1 MSAPC
6 GDSKVSKEEYGA
18 DEAPWIVTTLATG
31 QNCSMSHLSP
41 GPCPNCGQAGHWR
54 IDRPSLPH
62 LGGPVFQI
70 LHPQEISQIFWVCH
84 IKLIKPCVA
93 TENLM
98 LSCVKDQ

>member
-54 IDRPSLPH
+54 VDSRTLSRQ
-62 LGGPVFQI
+62 GMPVLQVPP
-70 LHPQEISQIFWVCH
+70 PQES
-84 IKLIKPCVA
+84 LSDLCVWWPKTDA
-93 TENLM
+93 TSAPN
-98 LSCVKDQ
+98 